1 MRNNTAALLVCFL
14 LAGALPALAHHSFAA
29 EYDSTKPVTLTGVVS
44 KFLWVNPHSRLYIDV
59 KDETSGKVTNWEF
72 EAGNPTNLQR
82 NGWRRDTVKPGD
94 VVIVKGYLAKD
105 GASLAAAS
113 SISLPD
119 GRKLFVGTP
128 GDGSPETQK

>member
-1 MRNNTAALLVCFL
+1 MRIVSGWGILWDISRGVMAPARIIDFRRLLMRNNTAALLVCFL
-14 LAGALPALAHHSFAA
+14 LAGALPGFALHSFGA

-94 VVIVKGYLAKD
+94 VVIVKGY
-105 GASLAAAS
+105 
-113 SISLPD
+113 
-119 GRKLFVGTP
+119 
-128 GDGSPETQK
+128 